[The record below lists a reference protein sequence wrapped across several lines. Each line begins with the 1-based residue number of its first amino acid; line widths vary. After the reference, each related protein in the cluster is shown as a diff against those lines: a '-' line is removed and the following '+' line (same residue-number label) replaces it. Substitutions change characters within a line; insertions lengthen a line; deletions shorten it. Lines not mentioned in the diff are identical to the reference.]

1 MKMKTTPF
9 FSFFFITS
17 LLTLFAPIH
26 AQDKLD
32 SLKAVLSR
40 QTGDTTEV
48 NVLNLLS
55 RSFYMSGD
63 DSTLFYAK
71 RALKLATKIKYKKG
85 IAYALHH
92 FGTYYS
98 VRQELDSALPY
109 FERSLAI
116 KKEINDD
123 RSISGTL
130 NNLGGVYYKQGN
142 YAKALDTYQQSL
154 TIKLAQG
161 DSIRAAKTINNIGLI
176 HYIQKNYDKALDKL
190 NQALE
195 IKRLKDPGSMASTLS
210 NIGMIHMKQEDFTK
224 ALKFYKRAYELSD
237 SLETKCARKN
247 SAYNIG
253 YSYLH
258 LDQLDSSLIY
268 LRSSYNDAMACEDQS
283 TLSMA
288 LSGLGQVYMKKG
300 QKEQAE
306 EALLKGF
313 QTASQYNL
321 KEKTQEAADKLY
333 DFYKAVGNEKNALE
347 FLEISTGIKE
357 ELFNED
363 LTKRLTT
370 MELNFAFEQER
381 DSLEHQKQTELLA
394 INATL
399 ERQRNLRSLTII
411 GLVVTLIF
419 SVVIYRYYQL
429 GKKARGILEYKN
441 KTISETL
448 NEREVLLQEIHH
460 RVKNNLQVVSS
471 LLNIQSKYLDDESA
485 RKAVL
490 EGRDRVRSM
499 ALVHEK
505 LYQSENLSRVNV
517 KEYLEE
523 LINTLFQSYN
533 VSEDRIK
540 LASNIES
547 IDLSIDTTLQV
558 GLLIN
563 ELVSNALKHAFPA
576 EKYGAISLSL
586 IRKNDVHELEVS
598 DNGIGIT
605 SPDDLEKSYGYRIIR
620 SISRGLNGTIF
631 MSNLDEKGT
640 TFRLTFP
647 K

>member
-1 MKMKTTPF
+1 MIQF
-9 FSFFFITS
+9 IRFFFITFS
-17 LLTLFAPIH
+17 LTVLTPIH
-26 AQDKLD
+26 AQDKPD
-32 SLKAVLSR
+32 SLKGVLSK

-48 NVLNLLS
+48 SVLNLLS
-55 RSFYMSGD
+55 QSFYLSGD
-63 DSTLFYAK
+63 DSTLFYAQK
-71 RALKLATKIKYKKG
+71 ALKLATKIKYQKG
-85 IAYALHH
+85 IAYAWHH
-92 FGTYYS
+92 FGTYYFI
-98 VRQELDSALPY
+98 RHELDSALLY

-116 KKEINDD
+116 KKEINDE

-130 NNLGGVYYKQGN
+130 NNLGGVYYNLGN
-142 YAKALDTYQQSL
+142 YAKAMDNYQQSL

-176 HYIQKNYDKALDKL
+176 HYIQKNYDKALDRFS
-190 NQALE
+190 QALE
-195 IKRLKDPGSMASTLS
+195 IKRLKDLGIVASTLS
-210 NIGMIHMKQEDFTK
+210 NIGMTHMQREDYTQ
-224 ALKFYKRAYELSD
+224 ALRFCKRSYEIYD
-237 SLETKCARKN
+237 SLDIKCKRKQ

-253 YSYLH
+253 YSYLQ
-258 LDQLDSSLIY
+258 LNRLDSSLMY
-268 LRSSYNDAMACEDQS
+268 LRSSYNDAIACEDQS

-288 LSGLGQVYMKKG
+288 LSGLGQAYMKKG
-300 QKEQAE
+300 LKKQAE

-313 QTASQYNL
+313 QTASQHQL
-321 KEKTQEAADKLY
+321 KEKTQEVANKLY
-333 DFYKAVGNEKNALE
+333 DFYKAVGNEKKALE
-347 FLEISTGIKE
+347 FLEISTDMKE

-363 LTKRLTT
+363 LTERLTT

-381 DSLEHQKQTELLA
+381 DSLEYQKQAELLA
-394 INATL
+394 INVNL
-399 ERQRNLRSLTII
+399 KRQRNLRYLTIL
-411 GLVVTLIF
+411 GLVITVIF
-419 SVVIYRYYQL
+419 SVVIYRYYEL
-429 GKKARGILEYKN
+429 GKKARGILEHKN

-460 RVKNNLQVVSS
+460 RVKNNLQIVSS
-471 LLNIQSKYLDDESA
+471 LLNIQSKYLNDESA

-490 EGRDRVRSM
+490 EGRDRIQSM

-505 LYQSENLSRVNV
+505 LYQSENLSKIDV

-523 LINTLFQSYN
+523 LVNTLFQSYD

-576 EKYGAISLSL
+576 EKHGTISLSL
-586 IRKNDVHELEVS
+586 IKKDDVHEVEVS
-598 DNGIGIT
+598 DDGIGIN

-620 SISRGLNGTIF
+620 SISRGLNGTIL
-631 MSNLDEKGT
+631 MSDQAEKGT
-640 TFRLTFP
+640 TFKLMFP
-647 K
+647 Q